1 MHVGE
6 VAVEIK
12 TEDDSNN
19 MTDSLRD
26 DQPSAGMF
34 AFIILHSVSK
44 NILSKIS
51 TSAAV
56 CCYTTLWNEKISK
69 CYWVTMWN
77 VTINIFN

>member
-1 MHVGE
+1 VHVGE

-34 AFIILHSVSK
+34 AFIILHSVIK
-44 NILSKIS
+44 YTLKDFHLSCSMLLYYIVK
-51 TSAAV
+51 
-56 CCYTTLWNEKISK
+56 
-69 CYWVTMWN
+69 
-77 VTINIFN
+77 

>member
-34 AFIILHSVSK
+34 AFIILHSVS
-44 NILSKIS
+44 
-51 TSAAV
+51 
-56 CCYTTLWNEKISK
+56 
-69 CYWVTMWN
+69 
-77 VTINIFN
+77 

>member
-1 MHVGE
+1 VHVGE

-34 AFIILHSVSK
+34 AFIILHSVIK
-44 NILSKIS
+44 YTLKDFHLSCSMLLYYIVKWENLKMLLS
-51 TSAAV
+51 FHV
-56 CCYTTLWNEKISK
+56 ECN
-69 CYWVTMWN
+69 N
-77 VTINIFN
+77 